1 DGRAEKLPLFASGS
15 GYLALDVN
23 RNGRID
29 SGRELFGPQTGRGFA
44 ELARLDA
51 DGNGW
56 IDANDPDFARL
67 AVWTPAAEGDGT
79 LKTLAEL
86 GIGALALA
94 HLATPFALRGKDNQD
109 LGQVKASGLYLTE
122 SGIAG
127 SLQEI
132 DLTV

>member
-1 DGRAEKLPLFASGS
+1 MLFRS
-15 GYLALDVN
+15 
-23 RNGRID
+23 
-29 SGRELFGPQTGRGFA
+29 
-44 ELARLDA
+44 
-51 DGNGW
+51 
-56 IDANDPDFARL
+56 
-67 AVWTPAAEGDGT
+67 GDGT

-122 SGIAG
+122 SGKAG

-132 DLTV
+132 DLMV

>member
-1 DGRAEKLPLFASGS
+1 DFE
-15 GYLALDVN
+15 
-23 RNGRID
+23 
-29 SGRELFGPQTGRGFA
+29 
-44 ELARLDA
+44 RLV
-51 DGNGW
+51 
-56 IDANDPDFARL
+56 
-67 AVWTPAAEGDGT
+67 VWTPAAEGSGT

-94 HLATPFALRGKDNQD
+94 HVATPFALRGSDNKD

-122 SGIAG
+122 SGKVG